1 MKRRDMLLG
10 GIGLG
15 AAFALPEILRASF
28 AFPGVPS
35 TSLKT
40 IATSAGLKLGIQ
52 AGKASLQV
60 PEFVQFITE
69 NFSLL
74 TPGNEL
80 KWTALRPNAETYN
93 FDVADWMIDFCQS
106 HGLLV
111 HGHNL
116 CWNSPSANP
125 AWFPSVLTHDN
136 ARQHLTDHIT
146 TVMKRYR
153 GRIES
158 WDIVNEPVV
167 YWSKRPDGLYPGI
180 WLNLLGTEYI
190 DIAFRAAQAADPGA
204 LRVLNCYYVEQDN
217 PDFEKTRELTLALLQ
232 QLLKRGVPIQAI
244 GIESHL
250 DAAAPAG
257 GPSYLGFIEKVR
269 AMGLQ
274 VLITELDVDDTQVS
288 GDKRNR
294 DNIVAQRYYDYLTEV
309 VPAGKMNRVVF
320 WTPSDRWNWL
330 NSTNLPPK
338 FRRAD
343 NQPHRPGLLDDA
355 LHQKPALD
363 AVRAALLKL
372 SGSKAPSSVWPI
384 GSHE

>member
-1 MKRRDMLLG
+1 MKRRDLLLG
-10 GIGLG
+10 SLGLG
-15 AAFALPEILRASF
+15 ASFALSELLRAS
-28 AFPGVPS
+28 PISSGGVVG
-35 TSLKT
+35 SLK
-40 IATSAGLKLGIQ
+40 ALAARSGLKLGVQ

-60 PEFVQFITE
+60 PEFVQFVTE

-80 KWTALRPNAETYN
+80 KWPSLRPTAETYN
-93 FDVADWMIDFCQS
+93 FEVADWMIEFCQS

-125 AWFPSVLTHDN
+125 AWFPSVLTRDN
-136 ARQHLTDHIT
+136 ARHYLTDHIT

-167 YWSKRPDGLYPGI
+167 FWSKRPDGLYPGI
-180 WLNLLGTEYI
+180 WLNLIGAEYI
-190 DIAFRAAQAADPGA
+190 DIAFHAAQAADPSS

-217 PDFEKTRELTLALLQ
+217 PDFEKTRELTIALLQ

-250 DAAAPAG
+250 DASAPIG
-257 GPSYLGFIEKVR
+257 GSSYIRFIEKVR
-269 AMGLQ
+269 DMGLQ
-274 VLITELDVDDTQVS
+274 VLITELDVDDSQVP

-294 DNIVAQRYYDYLTEV
+294 DRVVAQRYYDYLTEV
-309 VPAGKMNRVVF
+309 VPAGNTNRVIF

-355 LHQKPALD
+355 LQKKPAFD
-363 AVRAALLKL
+363 AVDAALQRL
-372 SGSKAPSSVWPI
+372 SGSKASSSW
-384 GSHE
+384 SAKL

>member
-1 MKRRDMLLG
+1 MKRRDLLLG
-10 GIGLG
+10 SLGLG
-15 AAFALPEILRASF
+15 ASFVLSELLRASPISSGG
-28 AFPGVPS
+28 AVG
-35 TSLKT
+35 SLK
-40 IATSAGLKLGIQ
+40 ALAARSGLKLGVQ

-60 PEFVQFITE
+60 PEFVPFVTE

-80 KWTALRPNAETYN
+80 KWPSLRPTAETYN
-93 FDVADWMIDFCQS
+93 FEVADWMIEFCQS

-125 AWFPSVLTHDN
+125 AWFPSVLTRDN
-136 ARQHLTDHIT
+136 ARHYLTDHIT

-167 YWSKRPDGLYPGI
+167 FWSKRPDGLYPGI
-180 WLNLLGTEYI
+180 WLNLIGAEYI
-190 DIAFRAAQAADPGA
+190 DIAFHAAQAADPSS

-217 PDFEKTRELTLALLQ
+217 PDFEKTRELTIALLQ

-250 DAAAPAG
+250 DASAPIG
-257 GPSYLGFIEKVR
+257 GSSYIRFIEKVR
-269 AMGLQ
+269 DMGLQ
-274 VLITELDVDDTQVS
+274 VLITELDVDDSQVP

-294 DNIVAQRYYDYLTEV
+294 DRVVAQRYYDYLTEV
-309 VPAGKMNRVVF
+309 VPAGNTNRVIF

-355 LHQKPALD
+355 LQKKPAFD
-363 AVRAALLKL
+363 AVDAALQRL
-372 SGSKAPSSVWPI
+372 SGSKASSSW
-384 GSHE
+384 SAKL

>member
-1 MKRRDMLLG
+1 MKRRDLLLG
-10 GIGLG
+10 SLGLG
-15 AAFALPEILRASF
+15 ASFVLSELLRASPISSGG
-28 AFPGVPS
+28 AVG
-35 TSLKT
+35 SLK
-40 IATSAGLKLGIQ
+40 ALAARSGLKLGVQ

-60 PEFVQFITE
+60 PEFVQFVTE

-80 KWTALRPNAETYN
+80 KWPSLRPTAETYN
-93 FDVADWMIDFCQS
+93 FEVADWMIEFCQS

-125 AWFPSVLTHDN
+125 AWFPSVLTRDN
-136 ARQHLTDHIT
+136 ARHYLTDHIT

-167 YWSKRPDGLYPGI
+167 FWSKRPDGLYPGI
-180 WLNLLGTEYI
+180 WLNLIGAEYI
-190 DIAFRAAQAADPGA
+190 DIAFHAAQAADPSS

-217 PDFEKTRELTLALLQ
+217 PDFEKTRELTIALLQ

-250 DAAAPAG
+250 DASAPIG
-257 GPSYLGFIEKVR
+257 GVSYIRFIEKVR
-269 AMGLQ
+269 DMGLQ
-274 VLITELDVDDTQVS
+274 VLITELDVDDSQVP

-294 DNIVAQRYYDYLTEV
+294 DRVVAQRYYDYLTEV
-309 VPAGKMNRVVF
+309 VPAGNTNRVIF

-355 LHQKPALD
+355 LQKKPAFD
-363 AVRAALLKL
+363 AVDAALQRL
-372 SGSKAPSSVWPI
+372 SGSKASSSW
-384 GSHE
+384 SAKL

>member
-1 MKRRDMLLG
+1 MKRRDMLLAG
-10 GIGLG
+10 LGLG
-15 AAFALPEILRASF
+15 ASLALPEYLRASLISSGN
-28 AFPGVPS
+28 ATG
-35 TSLKT
+35 SLK
-40 IATSAGLKLGIQ
+40 ALAAKSSLKFGVQ

-60 PEFVQFITE
+60 PEFAEFIIE

-80 KWTALRPNAETYN
+80 KWPSLRPTAETYN
-93 FDVADWMIDFCQS
+93 FEIADWMIDFCQS

-125 AWFPSVLTHDN
+125 GWFPSVLTRDN
-136 ARQHLTDHIT
+136 ARRYLTDHIT

-167 YWSKRPDGLYPGI
+167 FWSKRPDGLYPGI
-180 WLNLLGTEYI
+180 WLNLIGPEYI
-190 DIAFRAAQAADPGA
+190 DIAFHAALAADPSS

-217 PDFEKTRELTLALLQ
+217 PDFEKTRELTIVLLQ

-250 DAAAPAG
+250 DASVPKG
-257 GPSYLGFIEKVR
+257 GPSYISFIEKVR
-269 AMGLQ
+269 GMGLQ
-274 VLITELDVDDTQVS
+274 VLITELDVDDSRVL
-288 GDKRNR
+288 GDNRNR
-294 DNIVAQRYYDYLTEV
+294 DNVVAQCYYDYLTEV
-309 VPAGKMNRVVF
+309 VPAGKTNRVIF

-330 NSTNLPPK
+330 NSTNLPAK

-343 NQPHRPGLLDDA
+343 NQPHRTGLLDDA
-355 LHQKPALD
+355 LQKKSTFD
-363 AVRAALLKL
+363 AVGAALQRL
-372 SGSKAPSSVWPI
+372 SGSQAPSSNWPAKP
-384 GSHE
+384 

>member
-1 MKRRDMLLG
+1 MNRRDMLLRS
-10 GIGLG
+10 IGLG
-15 AAFALPEILRASF
+15 ATLALPELLH
-28 AFPGVPS
+28 
-35 TSLKT
+35 TSLLSPSAPVVSLKPL
-40 IATSAGLKLGIQ
+40 ATKAGLKLGIQ

-80 KWTALRPNAETYN
+80 KWTALHPAAETYS
-93 FDVADWMIDFCQS
+93 FDIADWMIDFCQS

-125 AWFPSVLTHDN
+125 AWFSSVLTRDN
-136 ARQHLTDHIT
+136 ARQYLTDHIT

-167 YWSKRPDGLYPGI
+167 AWSKRPDGLYPGI
-180 WLNLLGTEYI
+180 WLNLLGAEYI
-190 DIAFRAAQAADPGA
+190 DIAFHAAQAADPGA
-204 LRVLNCYYVEQDN
+204 LRVLNCYYVEQN
-217 PDFEKTRELTLALLQ
+217 TPDFAKTRELTIALLH
-232 QLLKRGVPIQAI
+232 QLLKRGAPIQAV

-250 DAAAPAG
+250 DASAPPG
-257 GPSYLGFIEKVR
+257 GPSYLNFIARVR

-274 VLITELDVDDTQVS
+274 VLITELDVDDTQIA

-294 DNIVAQRYYDYLTEV
+294 DNVVAQRYYDYLTEA
-309 VPAGKMNRVVF
+309 VPAGKMNRIIF

-355 LHQKPALD
+355 LQQKPALD

-372 SGSKAPSSVWPI
+372 SGSKTPSIVWSA
-384 GSHE
+384 GLS